1 MGIYKNRGDFSPQ
14 MTKNLRSNE
23 LFEYAKNHAKEEGLD
38 IHLRGNCI
46 HIYYRGGKIL
56 EIKTSSKKFDGK
68 YFNEKSTPF
77 SESALKEK
85 VSELLDMNKYSPKD
99 YFRGAKDVMDKWFEW
114 NQKEER
120 EIQQLLSMKNK
131 TTDELSLAV
140 IDIEFAVSA
149 LADYYN
155 RNYYKKTKDLKID
168 EEPKQ
173 YPNPRYDIIAVDK
186 NGQLYVLELKVGTSS
201 CKNMQKH
208 RDDFDNHIGSEEIDE
223 RNNDGKSRWQVFVK
237 EIQGLLKTKQDH
249 NLLDQ
254 SIKISMNKPIF
265 LFAYKD
271 SKKISQINDF
281 KNLISKIKTS
291 TDCLYIKDDNIL
303 TLNK

>member
-1 MGIYKNRGDFSPQ
+1 MGIYKKRGAFSLQ
-14 MTKNLRSNE
+14 MNKQLRSNE
-23 LFEYAKNHAKEEGLD
+23 LFEYAKSHAKEEGLD

-46 HIYYRGGKIL
+46 HIYYQGGKIL
-56 EIKTSSKKFDGK
+56 EIKPSSKYFDKK
-68 YFNEKSTPF
+68 YFNEKSTQF
-77 SESALKEK
+77 SKSELEEK
-85 VSELLDMNKYSPKD
+85 VSELLDLKKHSPKD
-99 YFRGAKDVMDKWFEW
+99 YFRNAKNVMDKWFVL

-120 EIQQLLSMKNK
+120 RIQQLLSMNNK
-131 TTDELSLAV
+131 TTDNLRLAV

-155 RNYYKKTKDLKID
+155 RSYYKKTVGLKID

-237 EIQGLLKTKQDH
+237 EIQGLLETKQDH
-249 NLLDQ
+249 NLLDR
-254 SIKISMNKPIF
+254 SINIRMNKPIF

-291 TDCLYIKDDNIL
+291 TDFLYIKDDNIL